1 MMNKKLLGLI
11 CLISSSLISFS
22 VNRVD
27 DGFVYVN
34 ENGVLLVKGDDNKF
48 YLYSDLE
55 GNSIKTTAVAQTKSY
70 KVFNKGNLENSIAIG
85 VDASVYAEGVAGKGG
100 IAIGKN
106 ARSHSMADANHEKII
121 RFGRTPS
128 EISSGIAIGDY
139 THARI
144 SSIDI
149 GNRDYRGKIADID
162 LKDKDNREITSGV
175 GTTTIGDNSTNSSNF
190 STINGS
196 FNAITKTEDIQTRY
210 GDQFTRG
217 RNALHNAG
225 AAVQGF
231 GSSITGS
238 LNSIEGNE
246 PLNGN
251 PFSVLGS
258 GNPANGLMFSGAFS
272 SIVGTGNKINKSN
285 GSLIFGVGNE
295 ISNSYLAPGKRLVM
309 DTLSTNVPFLGRVN
323 LDPTIKTESI
333 KELADS
339 LRKYSQDTR
348 LASVGI
354 MGGANKVDHAVFSN
368 VFGVGNELN
377 GDSTTV
383 SEYNTKYNKSDTTTV
398 NKMFAAFNSINGYE
412 NKASVVTHSLIN
424 GSYNKLENTL
434 NSIVFGNKQVLK
446 GTTDEKATGNILI
459 GFNSEK
465 KEDRVKASAKDIVS
479 IGNDIEASLD
489 HSVYLGNLS
498 KNPENNRS
506 KLMETYATEKI
517 LGTTLNFAG
526 STPYGIVSI
535 GSEGKERR
543 LTNVASGFIDANS
556 TDAINGSQLYA
567 VTNLLSKGFN
577 VKIGEKTYKFSLG
590 DTLEI
595 KGDKP
600 IKVED
605 KGTTAP
611 EVVSNATTP
620 TDPMVPTDSTTPTV
634 PTIPGTNPGT
644 TTPTSEESKKVVADI
659 SVDLKDYYNKTEID
673 AKFEKVNN
681 KKVSLADG
689 VNTKVEEKGGNTV
702 INVKGDLE
710 KINSIANGDTKLT
723 LEDGNK
729 INMNGARLVNMSE
742 GINPTDGVTVSQ
754 LDKLKQEFTNIGG
767 DALDGVAAGIAMAG
781 LPQVSNI
788 TGHRFNIA
796 TGYGTYRGHHA
807 FALGISGLND
817 RGTLV
822 YKANGS
828 LTSKGNYAFNI
839 GIGYQFDRIG
849 YENDPISRE
858 FDKTEDRVNQTERIK
873 LKELEEKL
881 KQEQM
886 ENAKYREATENYK
899 KDVNSMINKLLQEI
913 ENLKKSK

>member
-1 MMNKKLLGLI
+1 MNKKLLGLI

-139 THARI
+139 THVRI

-246 PLNGN
+246 PLEGN
-251 PFSVLGS
+251 VFSVLGS

-295 ISNSYLAPGKRLVM
+295 ISNSYLTPEKKLIM
-309 DTLSTNVPFLGRVN
+309 DSLSTTVPFFGRVSLN
-323 LDPTIKTESI
+323 PTIKTESI

-383 SEYNTKYNKSDTTTV
+383 SEGNTKYNKSDTTTV

-424 GSYNKLENTL
+424 GSYNNLENTL

-465 KEDRVKASAKDIVS
+465 KEDRVKASAKNIVTL
-479 IGNDIEASLD
+479 GNNIIAPTNN
-489 HSVYLGNLS
+489 SVYLGDLS
-498 KNPENNRS
+498 TNPLSTRS
-506 KLMETYATEKI
+506 KLMETYDKNTI
-517 LGTTLNFAG
+517 AG
-526 STPYGIVSI
+526 LSLTYAGATPYGIVSI

-611 EVVSNATTP
+611 EVASNTTTP
-620 TDPMVPTDSTTPTV
+620 TDPTDPTTPTV
-634 PTIPGTNPGT
+634 PTTPSTNPGT

-681 KKVSLADG
+681 KKVYLADG
-689 VNTKVEEKGGNTV
+689 VNTKVEVKDGNTV

-849 YENDPISRE
+849 YENDPISLE

-873 LKELEEKL
+873 IKELEEKL